1 MALRS
6 KSSDAGKSDISK
18 RSYRM
23 LPMSKKVNILNLIWK
38 EKKSDAGVAKTY
50 SENKTSVC
58 EIVKEKE
65 ICASFFFFSV
75 TPHSPTATVHNK
87 CLVKMEKVLNL
98 YKKVF

>member
-38 EKKSDAGVAKTY
+38 GKKSDAGVAKTY

-65 ICASFFFFSV
+65 ICASFFFFFLSHLIHLQPQCI
-75 TPHSPTATVHNK
+75 TSAWLRWK
-87 CLVKMEKVLNL
+87 R
-98 YKKVF
+98 Y

>member
-6 KSSDAGKSDISK
+6 KSNNVGKSDTSK

-23 LPMSKKVNILNLIWK
+23 LPLSKKVNILNLIWK

-58 EIVKEKE
+58 ETVKEKE
-65 ICASFFFFSV
+65 ICARFFFFFFCHTSY
-75 TPHSPTATVHNK
+75 TYSHSA
-87 CLVKMEKVLNL
+87 
-98 YKKVF
+98 